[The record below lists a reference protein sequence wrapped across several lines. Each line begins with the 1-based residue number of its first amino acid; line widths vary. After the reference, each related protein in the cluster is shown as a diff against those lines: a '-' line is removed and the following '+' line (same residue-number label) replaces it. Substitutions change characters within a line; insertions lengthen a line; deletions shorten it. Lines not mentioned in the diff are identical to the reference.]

1 MHGIVRLI
9 LAFVA
14 IILLPSC
21 GPQKRKSKKAAL
33 QKAAFS
39 LHEIETQ
46 IDVDQS
52 VVELEAKLID
62 IPTALGSRL
71 SSITQ
76 ISEQPYQLCATF
88 LCTQNIA
95 ELDEFYT
102 EQMAYQGW
110 QTIAHICGDE
120 LMQIYKKPSKICV
133 ISFRPITS
141 DSIKISLVVSEIQ
154 ADIY

>member
-1 MHGIVRLI
+1 MHGIVRLF
-9 LAFVA
+9 LAIVA

-21 GPQKRKSKKAAL
+21 GPRMKKNKKAAL

-39 LHEIETQ
+39 LSKIQTQ

-71 SSITQ
+71 SFINQ
-76 ISEQPYQLCATF
+76 VSEQPYQLRATF
-88 LCTQNIA
+88 ECSQPLA
-95 ELDEFYT
+95 ELDAYYT

-110 QTIAHICGDE
+110 QLIAHIPGDE
-120 LMQIYKKPSKICV
+120 PMQIYKKPSKICV
-133 ISFRPITS
+133 ITIRQTASNQSEIAL
-141 DSIKISLVVSEIQ
+141 IISEIQ
-154 ADIY
+154 SEI